1 MCGVFGSV
9 AMPSDASAVLRALAH
24 RGPDDSGFA
33 ATTTRAGSPVVLAS
47 TRLAIRDLSIAGHMP
62 MRSDDGSVVL
72 SYNGELYNDGELR
85 KWLASRGVSFRS
97 TSDTETVLRM
107 YQELGLDFIG
117 ELDGMF
123 ALCLWD
129 AREERMVVAR
139 DAFGVK
145 PLYYKTSSD
154 GGFACASEVKALL
167 SIPGTNAEVDP
178 VALQQYLTFLWVPDP
193 RTMFRGISKL
203 EAGHIGVFQ
212 NGSFTDREYWDLEFP
227 PVDHAFTSDEDEL
240 VERFREL
247 FDDSVRRQMVSDVP
261 IGAFLS
267 AGLDSSSIV
276 ASMARQSAQP
286 VRTFTIRF
294 PSDRRTATL
303 DNTAVA
309 ERTAAHFGCIHTS
322 IDVEPDV
329 VDLLPRLVW
338 HLDEPIADPA
348 AITAYLVNRAA
359 RAQATVV
366 MSGVGGDELLAGYRK
381 HAAQQMAARYR
392 KLPSGLRQSV
402 IAPLVE
408 RLPAMHGSR
417 FSGHVRL
424 AKKWVQSASLAS
436 DDMFLM
442 NSTYFD
448 APARQRLMDRRSWAD
463 VADADPLR
471 RHREHF
477 ARVGGIHPLNRMLY
491 VDTKAFMVS
500 LNLTYNDKASM
511 AVPTEVRVPF
521 LDRTLAEFMATEVPP
536 YLKLHGGFRPTT
548 KHLLRKAMKGTLP
561 DEVLSQPKAGFGAP
575 VARWLN
581 QDLAPMIDDLL
592 SPEQVKRRG
601 WFDPNEVASVL
612 NRHRSGRTD
621 MSLQIWALLTFEL
634 WNQQFVDAPS
644 ALWPSDG

>member
-1 MCGVFGSV
+1 MCGLFGSV
-9 AMPSDASAVLRALAH
+9 GLAADAASVLRLLEH
-24 RGPDDSGFA
+24 RGPDDHGFEA
-33 ATTTRAGSPVVLAS
+33 CSTRAGASVLLAS
-47 TRLAIRDLSIAGHMP
+47 TRLAIRDLSPGGHMP
-62 MRSDDGSVVL
+62 MCSDDGSVTL
-72 SYNGELYNDGELR
+72 SYNGELYNDLELR
-85 KWLASRGVSFRS
+85 KWLTDRGVTFRS
-97 TSDTETVLRM
+97 GSDTETVLRM
-107 YQELGLDFIG
+107 YQELGLDFVG
-117 ELDGMF
+117 ELEGMF
-123 ALCLWD
+123 AFCLWD
-129 AREERMVVAR
+129 AKEQQMVVGR

-145 PLYYKTSSD
+145 PLYYTTTPD

-167 SIPGTNAEVDP
+167 SIPGVDAEVDP

-193 RTMFRGISKL
+193 LTMFKGISKL

-212 NGSFTDREYWDLEFP
+212 DGRFSIRQYWDLEFP
-227 PVDHAFTSDEDEL
+227 EAGHVFTESEDVL

-247 FDDSVRRQMVSDVP
+247 FNDSVRRQMVSDVP

-276 ASMARQSAQP
+276 ASMAQQSTDP

-303 DNTAVA
+303 DDPAVA
-309 ERTAAHFGCIHTS
+309 ERTAAHFGCIHTT

-329 VDLLPRLVW
+329 VDLLPKLVW

-348 AITAYLVNRAA
+348 AITAYLVNRSA
-359 RAQATVV
+359 REHATVV

-381 HAAQQMAARYR
+381 HVAQQAAARYR
-392 KLPSGLRQSV
+392 KLPSAMRQGV

-408 RLPAMHGSR
+408 RLPAMLGSR

-424 AKKWVQSASLAS
+424 AKKWVQSASLEP

-448 APARQRLMDRRSWAD
+448 GPARQRLMNRQVWTD
-463 VADADPLR
+463 VADVDPLR
-471 RHREHF
+471 RHRAHQ
-477 ARVGGIHPLNRMLY
+477 ARAAGVHPLNRMLY

-521 LDRTLAEFMATEVPP
+521 LDRALAEFVATEVPP
-536 YLKLHGGFRPTT
+536 HLKLNGRFRPTT
-548 KHLLRKAMKGTLP
+548 KYLLRKAMTGVLP
-561 DEVLSQPKAGFGAP
+561 EEVLTQPKAGFGAP

-592 SPEQVKRRG
+592 SPQQVARRG

-612 NRHRSGRTD
+612 DRHRSSRSD
-621 MSLQIWALLTFEL
+621 MSLQIWSLLTIEL
-634 WNQQFVDAPS
+634 WNQQFVDGRRA
-644 ALWPSDG
+644 AR